1 MTNSNILGPI
11 TNTDNNLNEAVDD
24 RIQKANDAWDNIRNS
39 VITENNVNKKLRL
52 MIFESLI
59 TSILLYSL
67 HIIPMSKTNIS
78 KLRRFY
84 SKCIRVIF
92 RNKLQRK
99 LQTKIFKIREDN
111 ISTIESKLNTI
122 D

>member
-84 SKCIRVIF
+84 SKCIRVIS

-99 LQTKIFKIREDN
+99 LRTKIFRIREDN